1 MEKRKNRVYG
11 AETYVDGNTVRRM
24 EAAPDYHRE
33 RQEKKKQEERMRKQ
47 RVASRNQEKV
57 AHMNR
62 GYVAFL
68 AFATALIAGAAAMY
82 VNLQSSINVH
92 LKTISALE
100 SQVSDLRADND
111 ATEKRIEASVDI
123 TEIKDA
129 AVNQLGMVYA
139 GADQIVHYS
148 IDQEDYMNQYED
160 IPEK

>member
-1 MEKRKNRVYG
+1 MARKNRVYG
-11 AETYVDGNTVRRM
+11 TEVYVDGNTVRRM
-24 EAAPDYHRE
+24 EAAPDYRRE
-33 RQEKKKQEERMRKQ
+33 REEQKRQEERMRKQ
-47 RVASRNQEKV
+47 RVASRNQERV

-92 LKTISALE
+92 MKTISALE

-123 TEIKDA
+123 TDVKST
-129 AVNQLGMVYA
+129 AVNELGMVYA
-139 GADQIVHYS
+139 GADQIIHYT
-148 IDQEDYMNQYED
+148 IEKEDYMNQYED

>member
-1 MEKRKNRVYG
+1 MARKNRVYG
-11 AETYVDGNTVRRM
+11 TEVYVDGNTVRRM
-24 EAAPDYHRE
+24 EAAPDYRRE
-33 RQEKKKQEERMRKQ
+33 REEQKRQEERMRKQ
-47 RVASRNQEKV
+47 RVASRNQERV

-92 LKTISALE
+92 MKTISALE

-123 TEIKDA
+123 TDIKA
-129 AVNQLGMVYA
+129 TAVNELGMVYA
-139 GADQIVHYS
+139 GADQIVHYT
-148 IDQEDYMNQYED
+148 IEKEDYMNQYED

>member
-11 AETYVDGNTVRRM
+11 SEVYVDGNTVRRM
-24 EAAPDYHRE
+24 EAAPDYRRE
-33 RQEKKKQEERMRKQ
+33 REEQKRQEERMRKQ
-47 RVASRNQEKV
+47 RVASRNQERV

-92 LKTISALE
+92 MKTISALE
-100 SQVSDLRADND
+100 SHVSDLRADND

-123 TEIKDA
+123 TDIKDT
-129 AVNQLGMVYA
+129 AVNELGMVYA
-139 GADQIVHYS
+139 GADQIVHYT
-148 IDQEDYMNQYED
+148 IEKEDYMNQYED